1 MVSNIVIL
9 NKISPLFIM
18 KGDPMFVLG
27 LQGSP
32 RKKGNS
38 DFLLTRFL
46 KACENRGARI
56 ETIHLD
62 KLNIQPAGNWW
73 CVKKRILPH

>member
-9 NKISPLFIM
+9 NEIVPLSIM

-46 KACENRGARI
+46 KACENRGAGT

-62 KLNIQPAGNWW
+62 KLNIQP
-73 CVKKRILPH
+73 CRELVVC